1 MIIGGFDESV
11 KFLNKGE
18 LIGYPTEAVYG
29 LGCDPWNK
37 ESVNKISKLKGRSPD
52 KPFLMVISSK
62 DQLED
67 LVDVSSLTD
76 KVWKSWP
83 GHTTWLIKAKDSVPS
98 WMKDKQTGK
107 VGIRM
112 SEHPV
117 VVDLCNLFKK
127 PLISTSAN
135 ISGKSEIKDPLLFK
149 KTFMTEIKY
158 LVDGRLGNYEK
169 TSIIV
174 DMESEQKIR

>member
-1 MIIGGFDESV
+1 MIIGGVDEAV

-76 KVWKSWP
+76 KVWMSWP

-135 ISGKSEIKDPLLFK
+135 ISGKSEIKDPSVFK

-158 LVDGRLGNYEK
+158 LVDGHIGNYQK
-169 TSIIV
+169 TSIII

>member
-1 MIIGGFDESV
+1 MIIGGVDEAV

-37 ESVNKISKLKGRSPD
+37 EGVNKISKLKGRSPD

-62 DQLED
+62 DQLDD

-76 KVWKSWP
+76 KVWESWP

-149 KTFMTEIKY
+149 KTFMTEVKY
-158 LVDGRLGNYEK
+158 LVEGSLGNYEK

>member
-1 MIIGGFDESV
+1 MIVGGVDEAV

-37 ESVNKISKLKGRSPD
+37 ESVNKISKLKGRSSD

-76 KVWKSWP
+76 KVWESWP

-158 LVDGRLGNYEK
+158 LVDGHIVNYQK
-169 TSIIV
+169 TSIII
-174 DMESEQKIR
+174 DMESGQKIR

>member
-1 MIIGGFDESV
+1 
-11 KFLNKGE
+11 
-18 LIGYPTEAVYG
+18 
-29 LGCDPWNK
+29 
-37 ESVNKISKLKGRSPD
+37 
-52 KPFLMVISSK
+52 
-62 DQLED
+62 
-67 LVDVSSLTD
+67 
-76 KVWKSWP
+76 
-83 GHTTWLIKAKDSVPS
+83 
-98 WMKDKQTGK
+98 
-107 VGIRM
+107 M
-112 SEHPV
+112 SGHPV

-149 KTFMTEIKY
+149 KTFMTEIKC